1 MFVVLLSLS
10 LYKSSQKEVSA
21 TLIKSFLL
29 ESLLEEYRNDFKKI
43 AIIPKNY
50 NDLSKL
56 IEELQTMSSSFKS
69 NKFVDIIHLHRLLSF

>member
-43 AIIPKNY
+43 AITPKNY

-69 NKFVDIIHLHRLLSF
+69 NKFVDIIHLHRLISF